1 MPLAFVRIVLLC
13 AQTALQNESRSCV
26 GVDPQFAPIDNPA
39 YHEKFPDKHVSIH
52 IFIRE
57 LC

>member
-1 MPLAFVRIVLLC
+1 MRCCL
-13 AQTALQNESRSCV
+13 NEIGRFKTKKRSSV
-26 GVDPQFAPIDNPA
+26 GVDPQIDPLDNPA
-39 YHEKFPDKHVSIH
+39 EYEKFPDKHVLLH